1 MTGAVD
7 NDSLVQAEIRRDYR
21 WNFLVNSLDGA
32 FFSCGMSFFSSAIIL
47 PLFVR
52 HFTEDPLAIGMISFL
67 GWAGALLPPLFMANV
82 VERAPR
88 KKFFPVTLGFFAER
102 LPMLLLAPITYLL
115 ATSQPVFTLVLFFI
129 LYTWTNIGDGMVT
142 VGWQDMIAK
151 IIPTEKRGRF
161 FGITN
166 FIGNGTG
173 LLGAL
178 MVPWVLQKFAF
189 PLGYVYS
196 FAAAGALLLIS
207 WLFVSLTREP
217 AVTSHKPVVSQL
229 EYLRSLPQVLRKD
242 RNFRMYLIA
251 QIVFALS
258 GMATGF
264 LAVYSVQ
271 TWKLADAEASG
282 FMITLQIG
290 LMLANLLFGFFADR
304 KGHKLSLEICFVLST
319 LSLVLAI
326 LAPHPGWFFVVF
338 FLRGA
343 ADAGSLISG
352 YAIVYEFTG
361 EENRPTYIGLSST
374 LPGIVSVVAPLIGGW
389 LAGAINY
396 PAMFILS
403 AAIGALSWGL
413 LRFSVREPRLK

>member
-1 MTGAVD
+1 M
-7 NDSLVQAEIRRDYR
+7 
-21 WNFLVNSLDGA
+21 
-32 FFSCGMSFFSSAIIL
+32 
-47 PLFVR
+47 
-52 HFTEDPLAIGMISFL
+52 
-67 GWAGALLPPLFMANV
+67 
-82 VERAPR
+82 
-88 KKFFPVTLGFFAER
+88 
-102 LPMLLLAPITYLL
+102 
-115 ATSQPVFTLVLFFI
+115 
-129 LYTWTNIGDGMVT
+129 GDGMVT

-178 MVPWVLQKFAF
+178 AVPWVLEKFAF

-196 FAAAGALLLIS
+196 FAAAGALFMLS

-217 AVTSHKPVVSQL
+217 AVASHKPAVSQL

-271 TWKLADAEASG
+271 TWKLADAQASG
-282 FMITLQIG
+282 FMITLQLG

-326 LAPHPGWFFVVF
+326 LARDPGWFFVVF

-343 ADAGSLISG
+343 ADAGSLLSG
-352 YAIVYEFTG
+352 YAIVYEFTD

-374 LPGIVSVVAPLIGGW
+374 IPGVVSVVAPLMGGW
-389 LAGAINY
+389 LAGAISY
-396 PAMFILS
+396 QAMFILS

-413 LRFSVREPRLK
+413 LRFSVREPRLPPPPGRLLR